1 MSQEDQVILTKDEL
15 AGTIKYLLEK
25 VGVPGDD
32 AAITADVMAD
42 TNAKGIES
50 HGVRWLDIY
59 LQRIQA
65 GGVSAVTKLD
75 VVKDKGSLLMLD
87 ANNGLGQVAMYRAVE
102 MGVKKAK
109 ENGVAIVGVRNTNHF
124 GACAYYTEM
133 AAKMGMVSFVCTNST
148 PLMAPWGGIDL
159 CIGTNPI
166 SYGFPTKGVPIVL
179 DMATTAYARGKVFI
193 AARKGLPLPEG
204 VALDKHGA
212 PTTDAKEALEGIML
226 PASGPKGFGLSLV
239 VDLLCGIMTGSRYG
253 AHITP
258 IFGTIDKA
266 QHIGHFAF
274 FLNIEDFVPV
284 DEYYTNIEDTIATM
298 KKSRLAKG
306 VDRIYMPGEIE
317 DGVRAKNLKDGIVIP
332 KPTWDVVQEW
342 KAKFA

>member
-1 MSQEDQVILTKDEL
+1 MSREEQVLVKKEEL
-15 AGTIKYLLEK
+15 SEVIQHLLEK
-25 VGVPGDD
+25 VGVPAED
-32 AAITADVMAD
+32 AAVTADVMAD

-65 GGVSAVTKLD
+65 GGVSPVTNLE

-87 ANNGLGQVAMYRAVE
+87 ANNGLGQVAMNHAVE
-102 MGVKKAK
+102 MGVQKAK
-109 ENGVAIVGVRNTNHF
+109 ETGMAVVGVRNTNHF

-133 AAKMGMVSFVCTNST
+133 AAKMGMVSFVCTNAT

-159 CIGTNPI
+159 CIGTNPL
-166 SYGFPTKGVPIVL
+166 SYGFPTKGTPLVL
-179 DMATTAYARGKVFI
+179 DMATTAFARGKVFI
-193 AARKGLPLPEG
+193 AARKGLPIPEG

-212 PTTDAKEALEGIML
+212 PTTDPKEALEGIML
-226 PASGPKGFGLSLV
+226 PAAGPKGFGLSLII
-239 VDLLCGIMTGSRYG
+239 DLLCGIMTGSKYG

-258 IFGTIDKA
+258 IFGTIEKS
-266 QHIGHFAF
+266 QNIGHFAF
-274 FLNIEDFVPV
+274 FMNIEDFVPEK
-284 DEYYTNIEDTIATM
+284 EYYDNIEDNIAIM

-317 DGVRAKNLKDGIVIP
+317 AGIREKNLKEGISIP
-332 KPTWDVVQEW
+332 KPTWDVLQEW
-342 KAKFA
+342 KAKLA